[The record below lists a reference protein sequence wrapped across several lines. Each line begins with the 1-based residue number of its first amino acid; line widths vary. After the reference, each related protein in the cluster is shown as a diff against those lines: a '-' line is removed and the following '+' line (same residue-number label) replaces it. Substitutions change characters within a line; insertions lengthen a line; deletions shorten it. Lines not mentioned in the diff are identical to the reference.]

1 MLPRKI
7 LSCPFL
13 VNHLLSLPALGK
25 TDLISVSI
33 VLLSTE
39 SLINGIIQYIILYV
53 WFLSLSIMLS
63 RFFHDPVCN
72 SIYINVN
79 KHILC
84 WTDLILLTSS
94 VLINSSWVLTTV
106 YRGVVCSFL
115 LLNDISLYQRSTFC
129 LSVHQSED
137 IWVVSILD
145 YYKQCCFEQ
154 HTHTGVCVD
163 ISCHFFWF

>member
-1 MLPRKI
+1 MSFSSQSPSLSPSSWQNWPDFCLYSFAFYRK
-7 LSCPFL
+7 SYKW
-13 VNHLLSLPALGK
+13 NH
-25 TDLISVSI
+25 TIYNFICMIS
-33 VLLSTE
+33 
-39 SLINGIIQYIILYV
+39 
-53 WFLSLSIMLS
+53 FLSVMLS
-63 RFFHDPVCN
+63 RFFHDIVCN